1 MKTGGAERQEM
12 GKENRFL
19 TPPSKG
25 GDRHI
30 RKVEK
35 EKTIAADR
43 DRAGLT
49 MNVPGPLFI
58 GGDCD

>member
-1 MKTGGAERQEM
+1 MKTGGAKRQEM

-19 TPPSKG
+19 APPSKG

-35 EKTIAADR
+35 EKTISRGPGAG
-43 DRAGLT
+43 RAYDERSRSAFYRRKL
-49 MNVPGPLFI
+49 
-58 GGDCD
+58 